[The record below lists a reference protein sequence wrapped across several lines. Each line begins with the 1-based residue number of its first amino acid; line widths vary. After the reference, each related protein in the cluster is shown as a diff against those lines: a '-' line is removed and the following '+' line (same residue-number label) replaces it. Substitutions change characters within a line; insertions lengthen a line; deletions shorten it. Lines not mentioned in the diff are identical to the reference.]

1 MEDRLREDN
10 SKVTESLENMM
21 ALHTELQCKY
31 ETLQIELGKKDSQI
45 NELRKEKYVIL
56 WYL

>member
-1 MEDRLREDN
+1 MREDN

-31 ETLQIELGKKDSQI
+31 EALQIELGKKDSQI